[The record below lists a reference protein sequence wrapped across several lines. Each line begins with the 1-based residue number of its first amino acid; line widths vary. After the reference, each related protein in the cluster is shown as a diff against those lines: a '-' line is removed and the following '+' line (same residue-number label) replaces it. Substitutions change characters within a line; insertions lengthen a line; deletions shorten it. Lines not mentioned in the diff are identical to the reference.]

1 MRKAF
6 RHRVTARV
14 VALHLSS
21 CRNQPQHAERD
32 LHLLLATGMET
43 GDQSSLG
50 GLTFVVFK
58 NLPRF

>member
-1 MRKAF
+1 M
-6 RHRVTARV
+6 
-14 VALHLSS
+14 L
-21 CRNQPQHAERD
+21 ERD